1 MKMHRVGYLLA
12 AAISVNSGVATAA
25 SDIDQLQ
32 NLAQDQFRLLSE
44 DMGAAFSYKAMAPA
58 APLGITGFDVGVVV
72 SATSLENEAALEA
85 ATSGDA
91 PSVLPM
97 PRLHVL
103 KGLPWNIDIGG
114 TYVSVPG
121 TDIKLWG
128 AELRWA
134 LLEGGVATP
143 AVGLR
148 GSMTRLDGVNQ
159 LDFDT
164 KAIDISVSKGFV
176 FATPYAGVGQVWVS
190 STPKNIP
197 LNPISEETFSMTKMF
212 AGVSMKF
219 LLVNMVFEVDKT
231 GDATTYGAKFGLK
244 F

>member
-1 MKMHRVGYLLA
+1 MKIYRVGCLLA
-12 AAISVNSGVATAA
+12 IAIVLQSGVATAA

-32 NLAQDQFRLLSE
+32 NLAQGQFRLLSE

-58 APLGITGFDVGVVV
+58 APLGITGFDVGVVL
-72 SATSLENEAALEA
+72 SGTKLKNEAALEA

-114 TYVSVPG
+114 TYVGVPG

-134 LLEGGVATP
+134 LLEGGIATP

-148 GSMTRLDGVNQ
+148 GTMTRLDGVKQ

-164 KAIDISVSKGFV
+164 KALDISVSKGFV
-176 FATPYAGVGQVWVS
+176 FATPYAGVGQVWAT
-190 STPKNIP
+190 STPKNVP
-197 LNPISEETFSMTKMF
+197 LLREETFSMTKMF

-231 GDATTYGAKFGLK
+231 GDATTYGAKIGLK

>member
-1 MKMHRVGYLLA
+1 MKRYRVGRLLA
-12 AAISVNSGVATAA
+12 VAIALESGVAAAA

-58 APLGITGFDVGVVV
+58 APLGITGFDVGIVL
-72 SATSLENEAALEA
+72 SGTSLENEAALEL

-103 KGLPWNIDIGG
+103 KGLPGNFDIGA
-114 TYVSVPG
+114 TYVGVPG

-134 LLEGGVATP
+134 LVEGGIAIP

-148 GSMTRLDGVNQ
+148 GSMTRLDGIEK
-159 LDFDT
+159 LDFGT

-176 FATPYAGVGQVWVS
+176 FATPYAGVGQVWVT
-190 STPKNIP
+190 STPKNVP
-197 LNPISEETFSMTKMF
+197 LSEETFSLTKMF

-231 GDATTYGAKFGLK
+231 GDATTYGAKLGLK

>member
-1 MKMHRVGYLLA
+1 MKMYRAGCVLA
-12 AAISVNSGVATAA
+12 IACALESGIVVAA

-32 NLAQDQFRLLSE
+32 NIVQGQFRLLSE
-44 DMGAAFSYKAMAPA
+44 DMGAAFSYKALAPA
-58 APLGITGFDVGVVV
+58 APLGITGFDVGIVL
-72 SATSLENEAALEA
+72 SGTALENEAALEQ

-91 PSVLPM
+91 PSVIPV
-97 PRLHVL
+97 PKLHVL
-103 KGLPWNIDIGG
+103 KGLPGNFDIGA
-114 TYVSVPG
+114 TYVGVPG

-134 LLEGGVATP
+134 LLEGGIATP

-148 GSMTRLDGVNQ
+148 GSMTRLDGVDQ
-159 LDFDT
+159 LDFGT

-176 FATPYAGVGQVWVS
+176 FATPYAGVGQVWVT
-190 STPKNIP
+190 STPKNVP
-197 LNPISEETFSMTKMF
+197 LSEEKFSMTKMF

-231 GDATTYGAKFGLK
+231 GDATSYGAKFGLK